1 MNRIR
6 EYRRKN
12 GLTAAELGE
21 LIGLSQSTIS
31 KIENEQT
38 SPKVEWLEKMAERVG
53 LIEMT
58 NEKIVFLDVQ
68 KQFSKRSE

>member
-12 GLTAAELGE
+12 NLTAAELGE
-21 LIGLSQSTIS
+21 LVGLSQSSIS
-31 KIENEQT
+31 NFELGKSIPRIE
-38 SPKVEWLEKMAERVG
+38 SLEKMAERVG

-68 KQFSKRSE
+68 KQFSKRGD